1 MCKCESGLPTWVT
14 YPEQNSLALRLPVFF
29 VFFLRTHLDAA
40 CEQLRVQKSACELEE
55 AEGALQQPSPDTP
68 TNANTRVLYL

>member
-1 MCKCESGLPTWVT
+1 MWKWIAHMGDIPWAELFSA
-14 YPEQNSLALRLPVFF
+14 EAASVF
-29 VFFLRTHLDAA
+29 FFLRTHLDAA